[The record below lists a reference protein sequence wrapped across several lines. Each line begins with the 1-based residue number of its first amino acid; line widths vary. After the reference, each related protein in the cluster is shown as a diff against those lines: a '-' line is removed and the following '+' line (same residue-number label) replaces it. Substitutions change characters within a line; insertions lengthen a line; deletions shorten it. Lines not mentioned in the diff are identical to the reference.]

1 MPSPAPP
8 ATDLAP
14 PEPVPGSS
22 FAGAR
27 PNPALATAGDE
38 ASVSSTS
45 VISLRIL
52 ELMAA
57 QGADCG
63 ITELAELL
71 GMPKAR
77 VHRHLSALKQ
87 QGYVTQ
93 NKRTSR
99 YRIGWRLFLLGRKLV
114 QQFDVVSLAKPIMED
129 LRNRVGQTIVITT
142 FDPNKVVVLDL
153 VRGRNALEIL
163 LNPGTQFPG
172 FHTVAQGKI
181 VLAFGPPSLREAV
194 LSQPLAASTPKTITD
209 PDRLRAEIQLVQQR
223 GWAEA
228 PEEVFTGINAL
239 AAPIFQ
245 ADGSLF
251 GALAIVASI
260 HYLPARAH
268 PDTVRELMQAAAGI
282 SAILGAGD
290 PGLPPRVETRTSRA

>member
-1 MPSPAPP
+1 M
-8 ATDLAP
+8 
-14 PEPVPGSS
+14 
-22 FAGAR
+22 
-27 PNPALATAGDE
+27 
-38 ASVSSTS
+38 SSTS
-45 VISLRIL
+45 VMSLRIL
-52 ELMAA
+52 ETMAA
-57 QGADCG
+57 QGTECG
-63 ITELAELL
+63 VTELAERL
-71 GMPKAR
+71 GLPKAR
-77 VHRHLSALKQ
+77 VHRHLSALRE

-129 LRNRVGQTIVITT
+129 LRDRVGQTVVITT

-153 VRGRNALEIL
+153 VRGRSALEIL

-181 VLAFGPPSLREAV
+181 VLAFGPSPLREAV
-194 LSQPLAASTPKTITD
+194 LSQPLAASTPHTITD

-228 PEEVFTGINAL
+228 PEEIFTGINAL

-260 HYLPARAH
+260 HYLPARAD
-268 PDTVRELMQAAAGI
+268 PDTVRELMKAAAGI
-282 SAILGAGD
+282 SATLGAGESAT
-290 PGLPPRVETRTSRA
+290 PSAAPA

>member
-1 MPSPAPP
+1 MHPPAP
-8 ATDLAP
+8 DLLP
-14 PEPVPGSS
+14 PD
-22 FAGAR
+22 
-27 PNPALATAGDE
+27 ATAPAADDAQTGHALPTSGDD
-38 ASVSSTS
+38 AAISSTS

-57 QGADCG
+57 QGTECG
-63 ITELAELL
+63 VTELAELL

-77 VHRHLSALKQ
+77 VHRHLTALRQ

-99 YRIGWRLFLLGRKLV
+99 YRVGWRLFLLGRKLV

-142 FDPNKVVVLDL
+142 FDPNKVVVLDV
-153 VRGRNALEIL
+153 VRGRSALEIL
-163 LNPGTQFPG
+163 LSPGTQFPG
-172 FHTVAQGKI
+172 FHTVAQGKV
-181 VLAFGPPSLREAV
+181 VLAFGPPSLRDAV

-209 PDRLRAEIQLVQQR
+209 PDRLRAEIQLVHQR

-228 PEEVFTGINAL
+228 PEEIFTGINAL

-268 PDTVRELMQAAAGI
+268 PDTVRELMQAAAAI
-282 SAILGAGD
+282 SAVLGADQAGTAA
-290 PGLPPRVETRTSRA
+290 PG

>member
-1 MPSPAPP
+1 MHPPAPSAPPDSTGPLPAGSPA
-8 ATDLAP
+8 
-14 PEPVPGSS
+14 GH
-22 FAGAR
+22 
-27 PNPALATAGDE
+27 ALPTAGDD
-38 ASVSSTS
+38 AAISSTS

-57 QGADCG
+57 QGAECG
-63 ITELAELL
+63 VTELAERL

-77 VHRHLSALKQ
+77 VHRHLTALRQ

-99 YRIGWRLFLLGRKLV
+99 YRVGWRLFLLGRKLV

-153 VRGRNALEIL
+153 VRGHNALEIL
-163 LNPGTQFPG
+163 LSPGTQFPG

-181 VLAFGPPSLREAV
+181 VLAFGPPALREAL
-194 LSQPLAASTPKTITD
+194 LSQPLTASTPKTITD
-209 PDRLRAEIQLVQQR
+209 PARLRAEIERVRQR

-228 PEEVFTGINAL
+228 PEEIFTGINAL

-260 HYLPARAH
+260 HYLPAQPH
-268 PDTVRELMQAAAGI
+268 PDTARELMQAAAAI
-282 SAILGAGD
+282 SAVLGHSD
-290 PGLPPRVETRTSRA
+290 PGADPAPA

>member
-1 MPSPAPP
+1 MPSSAPSATNPVSPEPAPVP
-8 ATDLAP
+8 AADSATLD
-14 PEPVPGSS
+14 S
-22 FAGAR
+22 
-27 PNPALATAGDE
+27 ALPTTADE
-38 ASVSSTS
+38 ATVSSTS

-77 VHRHLSALKQ
+77 VHRHLSALRQ

-93 NKRTSR
+93 NTRTSR

-129 LRNRVGQTIVITT
+129 LRDRVGQTIVITT

-194 LSQPLAASTPKTITD
+194 LSQPLAACTPKTITD
-209 PDRLRAEIQLVQQR
+209 PDRLRAEIQLVRQR

-228 PEEVFTGINAL
+228 PEEIFTGINAL

-260 HYLPARAH
+260 HYLPARAQ
-268 PDTVRELMQAAAGI
+268 PDTIRHLTQAAAGI
-282 SAILGAGD
+282 SAVLGAGD
-290 PGLPPRVETRTSRA
+290 PRQPALETRTSRS